1 MAKMFRPSNRES
13 VILSKIE
20 SSKERSRKNSINSVR
35 DNIDQLSNTIAT
47 KLIEKKHI
55 ETTSKNSLEEQIGK
69 RLHTLCNSEDFDID
83 YQIAPFRNLVTHPHV
98 VSLYLTAFVLESLI
112 NHKDVIDIFGTDEE
126 IYSCIN
132 RQVQKYVPQ

>member
-1 MAKMFRPSNRES
+1 MAKVFRPSNRES

-20 SSKERSRKNSINSVR
+20 SSKERARRQAISNVR
-35 DNIDQLSNTIAT
+35 ENIEVLSNAIST
-47 KLIEKKHI
+47 KLIEKKYI

-69 RLHTLCNSEDFDID
+69 KLAALCNSEDFDID
-83 YQIAPFRNLVTHPHV
+83 YQVAPFRNLVPNPNI

-126 IYSCIN
+126 IYRCVNS
-132 RQVQKYVPQ
+132 QVSRYV

>member
-20 SSKERSRKNSINSVR
+20 SSKERARKNAISSVR
-35 DNIDQLSNTIAT
+35 ENIGQLSNEIST

-55 ETTSKNSLEEQIGK
+55 ETTSKNSLEEQIEK
-69 RLHTLCNSEDFDID
+69 RLNTLCNSEDFDID
-83 YQIAPFRNLVTHPHV
+83 YQIAPFRNLVAHPHV

-112 NHKDVIDIFGTDEE
+112 NHKDVIDIFGTDED

>member
-20 SSKERSRKNSINSVR
+20 SSKERARRNAINNVR
-35 DNIDQLSNTIAT
+35 ENIEQLSNSIAT

-55 ETTSKNSLEEQIGK
+55 ETTSKNAVEEQIQK
-69 RLHTLCNSEDFDID
+69 RLHSLCNSEDFDID
-83 YQIAPFRNLVTHPHV
+83 YQIAPFRNLVAHPHV
-98 VSLYLTAFVLESLI
+98 VSLYITAFVLESLI

-126 IYSCIN
+126 IYRCID
-132 RQVQKYVPQ
+132 RQVQKISPQ